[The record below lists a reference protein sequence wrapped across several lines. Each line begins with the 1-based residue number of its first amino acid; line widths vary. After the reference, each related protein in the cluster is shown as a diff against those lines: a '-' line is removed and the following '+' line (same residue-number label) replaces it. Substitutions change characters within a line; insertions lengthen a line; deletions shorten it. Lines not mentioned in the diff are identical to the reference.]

1 MRATFVHALPFHR
14 WILQGLRAAMGEQ
27 GWDTEA
33 IDHVPSG
40 PNDWL
45 HKHLDPGDRVH
56 DQLAAYRPDVVIA
69 ADYPYPQLS
78 AASGAP
84 VLATRHSLASR
95 GNTWAPEQAHSDLLL
110 TWSEWDE
117 QRLVSEAGVWAPMLR
132 LLRSGC
138 IWATDMPR
146 CARGTRPVVAWCPTW
161 NKTWNCRNEVERQL
175 LELTDRGWHVEV
187 RPHPATQWREPK
199 WIQHL
204 LDLGF
209 SISSSTDSPRVLL
222 CQADV
227 LVTDVSGVG
236 LWALAVGDAELPV
249 VWIDPSQTALDRSVQ
264 YSPSGPEWTFRD
276 QVGERVKRGE
286 QLAAAVLRAQ
296 EDDQFQGTRQLVRD
310 MMIGRPEWTRDACA
324 RATALITE
332 RIGTDGRTT
341 TTT

>member
-14 WILQGLRAAMGEQ
+14 WILQGLRAAMEEH
-27 GWDTEA
+27 GWEIED

-45 HKHLDPGDRVH
+45 HKHLVPGDRVH
-56 DQLAAYRPDVVIA
+56 DKLAASHPDVVIA
-69 ADYPYPQLS
+69 ADYPYLQL
-78 AASGAP
+78 AAISGAP

-95 GNTWAPEQAHSDLLL
+95 GNTWAWEQADADLLL

-117 QRLVSEAGVWAPMLR
+117 QQLADAGVTTPT
-132 LLRSGC
+132 LRSGC
-138 IWATDMPR
+138 VWVAGLHAR
-146 CARGTRPVVAWCPTW
+146 CAGVDSRPVVAWCPTW
-161 NKTWNCRNEVERQL
+161 NETWNCRDEVERQMI
-175 LELTDRGWHVEV
+175 ELADRGWRVVV

-199 WIQHL
+199 WIEHL
-204 LDLGF
+204 SDLGF
-209 SISSSTDSPRVLL
+209 WLWSSTDSPRMLL

-249 VWIDPSQTALDRSVQ
+249 VWVDPSQAALDRSVQ

-286 QLAAAVLRAQ
+286 QLATAVLRAQ
-296 EDDQFQGTRQLVRD
+296 EDDHFHGTRRCVRD
-310 MMIGRPEWTRDACA
+310 MMIGTPEWTRGACA

-332 RIGTDGRTT
+332 RIGTGGRTT